1 VIPENLFENEAK
13 LLTLLGQPTRL
24 KILSLLRE
32 SEKCTCEI
40 TPVMKEDQ
48 SVISRHLIKLKNANI
63 LSSRKSGVSV
73 FYRIKEPLVFSIL
86 EMVDAIIKCS
96 EDNCESEKIESCD
109 DESCDRGNSV
119 HESAFIKD
127 EK

>member
-1 VIPENLFENEAK
+1 MVPEKLFENEAK

-32 SEKCTCEI
+32 GEKCTCEI

-48 SVISRHLIKLKNANI
+48 SVISRHLSKLKNANI

-86 EMVDAIIKCS
+86 ELVDAIIPCPEGQCEFVKSDVDGNKVCS
-96 EDNCESEKIESCD
+96 HGEK
-109 DESCDRGNSV
+109 V
-119 HESAFIKD
+119 HECAYI
-127 EK
+127 